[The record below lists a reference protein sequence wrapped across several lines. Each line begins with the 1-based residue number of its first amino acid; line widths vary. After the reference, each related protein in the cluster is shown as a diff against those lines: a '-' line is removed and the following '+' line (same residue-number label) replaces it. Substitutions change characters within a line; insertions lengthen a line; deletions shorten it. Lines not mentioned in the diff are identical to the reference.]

1 MTPQNNNRSSLR
13 EGPLADLFRRTDEP
27 AAPAAPAPGVTGGNA
42 ASQAAYDSRYPTRV
56 GLDADPEQ
64 ILGLA
69 DVEPTREEVG
79 SSFVDHVAQTA
90 ATVEAW
96 GDRQPKI
103 QNAYGPVIRV
113 VGVGGGGTNAVNR
126 MVEAGITGVE
136 FLAINTDAQSL
147 QDSSADTTIHIGQS
161 STRGLGAGANPNV
174 GRTAAMEEYDEIKAT
189 LRGSDMVF
197 IAAGE
202 GGGTGTGAAP
212 VVARIA
218 RELGALTVGIV
229 TKPFAFEGK
238 RRAESAD
245 VGIRELAEEVDTLIV
260 VPNNR
265 LLSVLERNTSM
276 VDAFRVADDVLRQ
289 GVQGISELVTVPGLI
304 NLDFADVRTIMSDRG
319 AALLGI
325 GHGTGESRAV
335 QAAERA
341 VSSPLLETSMDGA
354 KAILLS
360 IVGGGDLSLWE
371 INEAAEAIGA
381 AAHPDANIIFGAQV
395 DEKMGDEVWITVVAT
410 DYDHQPHL
418 QAADVAPAVRRAE
431 PRRERPVEQP
441 VRDSRGTIPADR
453 EPRVV
458 RRREVAEPATVGGR
472 SSTGAPGWS
481 TPEYT
486 RRER

>member
-1 MTPQNNNRSSLR
+1 MTPQNPNRSSLR
-13 EGPLADLFRRTDEP
+13 EGPLADLFRRTDE
-27 AAPAAPAPGVTGGNA
+27 APQSSPAP
-42 ASQAAYDSRYPTRV
+42 ASQAAHDSRYPQRV
-56 GLDADPEQ
+56 GLDADPAQ

-69 DVEPTREEVG
+69 DVEPTREELEG
-79 SSFVDHVAQTA
+79 PYVDHVAQTA

-96 GDRQPKI
+96 GERNQPI
-103 QNAYGPVIRV
+103 HNAYGPVIRV

-136 FLAINTDAQSL
+136 FIAINTDAQSL
-147 QDSSADTTIHIGQS
+147 LDSAADATIHIGQA
-161 STRGLGAGANPNV
+161 STRGLGAGANPGV
-174 GRTAAMEEYDEIKAT
+174 GRTAAMEEYDEIKTT
-189 LRGSDMVF
+189 LRGADMVF

-212 VVARIA
+212 IVARIA

-238 RRAESAD
+238 RRAESAE
-245 VGIRELAEEVDTLIV
+245 VGIRELSEEVDTLIV

-304 NLDFADVRTIMSDRG
+304 NLDFADVRTIMQDRG

-360 IVGGGDLSLWE
+360 VVGGGDLSLWE

-395 DEKMGDEVWITVVAT
+395 DEKMGDEVWVTVVAT
-410 DYDHQPHL
+410 GYDHQPHL
-418 QAADVAPAVRRAE
+418 HAADVEPTTVRRQT
-431 PRRERPVEQP
+431 PRERAEERDAGREP
-441 VRDSRGTIPADR
+441 VRATREPVSASRGGIAPRPAR
-453 EPRVV
+453 RQEAAQPSTRGGGGGGGWGVPEFAPRH
-458 RRREVAEPATVGGR
+458 R
-472 SSTGAPGWS
+472 
-481 TPEYT
+481 
-486 RRER
+486 

>member
-13 EGPLADLFRRTDEP
+13 EGPLADLFRRTDDP
-27 AAPAAPAPGVTGGNA
+27 GTAPAPATATGGV
-42 ASQAAYDSRYPTRV
+42 SQASYDTRYPTRV

-64 ILGLA
+64 ILGLT
-69 DVEPTREEVG
+69 DVEPSREELG
-79 SSFVDHVAQTA
+79 EPYVDHVAQTA

-96 GDRQPKI
+96 GERKQPVH
-103 QNAYGPVIRV
+103 NAYGPVIRV

-136 FLAINTDAQSL
+136 FVAINTDAQSL
-147 QDSSADTTIHIGQS
+147 QDSAADATIHIGQA
-161 STRGLGAGANPNV
+161 STRGLGAGANPGV
-174 GRTAAMEEYDEIKAT
+174 GRTAAMEEYDEIKAM
-189 LRGSDMVF
+189 LRGADMVF

-212 VVARIA
+212 VVARVA

-304 NLDFADVRTIMSDRG
+304 NLDFADVRTIMQDRG

-360 IVGGGDLSLWE
+360 VVGGGDLSLWE

-395 DEKMGDEVWITVVAT
+395 DEKMGDEVWVTVVAT
-410 DYDHQPHL
+410 GYERQPHL
-418 QAADVAPAVRRAE
+418 QPADATPAQARRAE
-431 PRRERPVEQP
+431 PRRVEREPRRVEP
-441 VRDSRGTIPADR
+441 RPAVPADR
-453 EPRVV
+453 EPRVL

-472 SSTGAPGWS
+472 SATGAPGWTVPEF
-481 TPEYT
+481 TP
-486 RRER
+486 RER

>member
-1 MTPQNNNRSSLR
+1 MTPQNPNRSSLR
-13 EGPLADLFRRTDEP
+13 EGPLADLFRRTDDSP
-27 AAPAAPAPGVTGGNA
+27 AAQAPAASA
-42 ASQAAYDSRYPTRV
+42 AAHDSRYPARV

-64 ILGLA
+64 ILGLS
-69 DVEPTREEVG
+69 DVEPTRDEISRAG
-79 SSFVDHVAQTA
+79 AGGFVDHVAQTA

-96 GDRQPKI
+96 GERKQPVH
-103 QNAYGPVIRV
+103 NAYGPVIRV

-136 FLAINTDAQSL
+136 FIAINTDAQSL
-147 QDSSADTTIHIGQS
+147 LDSAADATIHIGQS
-161 STRGLGAGANPNV
+161 STRGLGAGANPGV
-174 GRTAAMEEYDEIKAT
+174 GRTAAMEEYDEIKTT

-212 VVARIA
+212 IVARIA

-238 RRAESAD
+238 RRAESAET
-245 VGIRELAEEVDTLIV
+245 GIRELSEEVDTLIV

-304 NLDFADVRTIMSDRG
+304 NLDFADVRTIMQDRG

-360 IVGGGDLSLWE
+360 VVGGGDLSLWE

-395 DEKMGDEVWITVVAT
+395 DEKMGDEVWVTVVAT
-410 DYDHQPHL
+410 GYDHQPHL
-418 QAADVAPAVRRAE
+418 HPADVAPTSVRRTQ
-431 PRRERPVEQP
+431 PREEREP
-441 VRDSRGTIPADR
+441 VRAS
-453 EPRVV
+453 
-458 RRREVAEPATVGGR
+458 REVARAPRPARRQEPAATPSTRAGGG
-472 SSTGAPGWS
+472 SGGGGGWGVPEFAP
-481 TPEYT
+481 
-486 RRER
+486 RHR

>member
-13 EGPLADLFRRTDEP
+13 EGPLGDLFRRTDD
-27 AAPAAPAPGVTGGNA
+27 AAQAPAAPSR
-42 ASQAAYDSRYPTRV
+42 ASYDSRYPARV

-64 ILGLA
+64 ILGLS
-69 DVEPTREEVG
+69 DVEPTREELAG
-79 SSFVDHVAQTA
+79 AGGYVDHVAQTA

-96 GDRQPKI
+96 GERKQPAH
-103 QNAYGPVIRV
+103 NAYGPVIRV

-136 FLAINTDAQSL
+136 FIAINTDAQSL
-147 QDSSADTTIHIGQS
+147 LDSAADATIHIGQA
-161 STRGLGAGANPNV
+161 STRGLGAGANPGV
-174 GRTAAMEEYDEIKAT
+174 GRTAAMEEYDEIKTT
-189 LRGSDMVF
+189 LRGADMVF

-212 VVARIA
+212 IVARIA

-229 TKPFAFEGK
+229 TKPFAFEGR
-238 RRAESAD
+238 RRAESAE
-245 VGIRELAEEVDTLIV
+245 VGIRELSEEVDTLIV

-304 NLDFADVRTIMSDRG
+304 NLDFADVRTIMADRG

-395 DEKMGDEVWITVVAT
+395 DEKMGDEVWVTVVAT
-410 DYDHQPHL
+410 GYDHQPHL
-418 QAADVAPAVRRAE
+418 APADVEPSTVRRQS
-431 PRRERPVEQP
+431 PRQEREREPVAAG
-441 VRDSRGTIPADR
+441 RDAP
-453 EPRVV
+453 
-458 RRREVAEPATVGGR
+458 REVARVSRPARRQEPIRRDVR
-472 SSTGAPGWS
+472 ES
-481 TPEYT
+481 
-486 RRER
+486 RERGSEGGGWGVPEFAPRNR

>member
-1 MTPQNNNRSSLR
+1 MTPSHNRSSLR
-13 EGPLADLFRRTDEP
+13 EGPLADLFRRTDE
-27 AAPAAPAPGVTGGNA
+27 AAPESAA
-42 ASQAAYDSRYPTRV
+42 ASASQQAHDTRYPARV

-69 DVEPTREEVG
+69 DVEPRREEIAPMI
-79 SSFVDHVAQTA
+79 DHVAETA

-96 GDRQPKI
+96 GERRQAPSMG
-103 QNAYGPVIRV
+103 YGPVIRV

-147 QDSSADTTIHIGQS
+147 QDSNADVTIHIGQG

-174 GRTAAMEEYDEIKAT
+174 GRTAAMEEYDEIKAA

-212 VVARIA
+212 VVARVA
-218 RELGALTVGIV
+218 RELGSLTVGIV

-245 VGIRELAEEVDTLIV
+245 TGIRELADEVDTLIV

-276 VDAFRVADDVLRQ
+276 IDAFRVADDVLRQ

-304 NLDFADVRTIMSDRG
+304 NLDFADVRTIMQDRG

-325 GHGTGESRAV
+325 GHGTGEARAI

-341 VSSPLLETSMDGA
+341 VSSPMLETSMDGA

-395 DEKMGDEVWITVVAT
+395 DEKLGDEIWVTVVAT
-410 DYDHQPHL
+410 GYEHQPHL
-418 QAADVAPAVRRAE
+418 NTENQQAARPTQRPVRVPDAE
-431 PRRERPVEQP
+431 PRVAR
-441 VRDSRGTIPADR
+441 R
-453 EPRVV
+453 EPEPRYA
-458 RRREVAEPATVGGR
+458 RREEAPVASTAAGRGGGWTV
-472 SSTGAPGWS
+472 
-481 TPEYT
+481 PEYAP
-486 RRER
+486 RVR

>member
-1 MTPQNNNRSSLR
+1 MTPNTNRSSLR
-13 EGPLADLFRRTDEP
+13 EGPLADLFRRTDSPAEAGAASSDP
-27 AAPAAPAPGVTGGNA
+27 AAT
-42 ASQAAYDSRYPTRV
+42 DSRYPTRV

-64 ILGLA
+64 ILGLS
-69 DVEPTREEVG
+69 DVEPRREDLVPPAPSPIET
-79 SSFVDHVAQTA
+79 TA
-90 ATVEAW
+90 ARVDTW
-96 GDRQPKI
+96 GDARRAPGP
-103 QNAYGPVIRV
+103 AGYGPVIRV

-136 FLAINTDAQSL
+136 FLAINTDSQSL
-147 QDSSADTTIHIGQS
+147 QDSNADVTIHIGQG
-161 STRGLGAGANPNV
+161 STRGLGAGANPSV
-174 GRTAAMEEYDEIKAT
+174 GRTAAMEEYDEIKAA

-212 VVARIA
+212 IVARVA
-218 RELGALTVGIV
+218 RELGALVVGIV

-245 VGIRELAEEVDTLIV
+245 VGIRELADEVDTLIV

-276 VDAFRVADDVLRQ
+276 IDAFRVADDVLRQ

-304 NLDFADVRTIMSDRG
+304 NLDFADVRTIMQDRG

-325 GHGTGESRAV
+325 GHGTGESRAI

-360 IVGGGDLSLWE
+360 VVGGGDLSLWE
-371 INEAAEAIGA
+371 INEAAEAIGK

-395 DEKMGDEVWITVVAT
+395 DEKLGDEIWVTVVAT
-410 DYDHQPHL
+410 GYEHQPHL
-418 QAADVAPAVRRAE
+418 ASPAVEARRQA
-431 PRRERPVEQP
+431 RV
-441 VRDSRGTIPADR
+441 PADT

-458 RRREVAEPATVGGR
+458 RRRAQEP
-472 SSTGAPGWS
+472 STPAASGAPGWS
-481 TPEYT
+481 VPEFVA
-486 RRER
+486 RER

>member
-1 MTPQNNNRSSLR
+1 MTPHNNRSSLR
-13 EGPLADLFRRTDEP
+13 EGPLADLFRRTD
-27 AAPAAPAPGVTGGNA
+27 APAAAPTP
-42 ASQAAYDSRYPTRV
+42 SQQAHDTRYPARV

-69 DVEPTREEVG
+69 DVEPRREELAPVIPDP
-79 SSFVDHVAQTA
+79 VKETQ
-90 ATVEAW
+90 ATVAAW
-96 GDRQPKI
+96 GERRAPSP
-103 QNAYGPVIRV
+103 AGYGPVIRV
-113 VGVGGGGTNAVNR
+113 IGVGGGGTNAVNR
-126 MVEAGITGVE
+126 MIEAGITGVE

-147 QDSSADTTIHIGQS
+147 QDSAADRTIHIGQGT
-161 STRGLGAGANPNV
+161 TRGLGAGANPGV
-174 GRTAAMEEYDEIKAT
+174 GRNAAMEEYDEIKAA

-218 RELGALTVGIV
+218 REMGALTVGIV

-238 RRAESAD
+238 RRAQSAD

-304 NLDFADVRTIMSDRG
+304 NLDFADVRTIMQDRG

-325 GHGTGESRAV
+325 GHGKGESRAI
-335 QAAERA
+335 QAAEAA

-395 DEKMGDEVWITVVAT
+395 DEGLGDEVWVTVVAT
-410 DYDHQPHL
+410 GYDHQPHL
-418 QAADVAPAVRRAE
+418 EAAAPE
-431 PRRERPVEQP
+431 PRVQRRERPVER
-441 VRDSRGTIPADR
+441 VARPA
-453 EPRVV
+453 V
-458 RRREVAEPATVGGR
+458 PA
-472 SSTGAPGWS
+472 
-481 TPEYT
+481 
-486 RRER
+486 